1 MLTIDLRCMKGMEY
15 VGLNASFER
24 EKKDSDGEVHLY
36 CKIDGVSGGVQTV
49 IPFGVRGD
57 RAIFG
62 MSNHQTDGVSV

>member
-1 MLTIDLRCMKGMEY
+1 MLSIDLRCMGGMEH

-24 EKKDSDGEVHLY
+24 ENKDSDGEVHLY
-36 CKIDGVSGGVQTV
+36 CKIDGASGGVQIV
-49 IPFGVRGD
+49 IRFGVRGD